1 MGLILSSM
9 SQNIL
14 IFLQQAAGQVM
25 QLNLIIDNWSMNLEI
40 PEDYLET
47 MADSFDK
54 MDRDMDKGRRLGQR
68 WIKEPNQQQR
78 CQIAADKLLSALE
91 SNNQGMALLMGGY
104 IVSRMEG
111 VKQVIIDNN
120 GEPQETE
127 FK

>member
-1 MGLILSSM
+1 
-9 SQNIL
+9 
-14 IFLQQAAGQVM
+14 M
-25 QLNLIIDNWSMNLEI
+25 QLNLIIDNWSMNLEL
-40 PEDYLET
+40 PEGYLET

-54 MDRDMDKGRRLGQR
+54 MDQDMDKGRRLGQR

-104 IVSRMEG
+104 ILSRMKG

>member
-1 MGLILSSM
+1 
-9 SQNIL
+9 
-14 IFLQQAAGQVM
+14 M
-25 QLNLIIDNWSMNLEI
+25 QLNLIIDNWSMNLEL
-40 PEDYLET
+40 PEGYLET

-54 MDRDMDKGRRLGQR
+54 MDQDMDKGRRLGQH
-68 WIKEPNQQQR
+68 WIKEPTQKQR

-91 SNNQGMALLMGGY
+91 SNNETKALLMGGY
-104 IVSRMEG
+104 ILSRMKG